1 MSDDSIRDTVA
12 PKSDQMNADDLIAGP
27 QTYTI
32 TEWRRQSDEKQPVAL
47 YVTGRK
53 VPYLPCKSMR
63 RVLMAAWGEYARD
76 WVGKSFT
83 LYCDQDVVFGGVK
96 VGGIRISH
104 MSDMEADMNVL
115 LTASKGKRAP
125 YVVRRLVTYDAAK
138 FADELPKMRA
148 AIAAGKSTIEKIVAH
163 CEKTAPLTASQM
175 AMLTAPAVSG
185 TDDEVF

>member
-1 MSDDSIRDTVA
+1 MTDESIRDTVA
-12 PKSDQMNADDLIAGP
+12 PKSDQLNADDLIGGP
-27 QTYTI
+27 QTFTI

-47 YVTGRK
+47 YVSGRK

-63 RVLMAAWGEYARD
+63 RVLMAAWGEYARE

-104 MSDMEADMNVL
+104 MSHMDADMNVL

-125 YVVRRLVTYDAAK
+125 FTVRRLATYDADK
-138 FADELPKMRA
+138 FAADLPKMLS
-148 AIAAGKSTIEKIVAH
+148 AIASGKSTAEKIIAH
-163 CEKTAPLTASQM
+163 CEKTAPLTDEQRA
-175 AMLTAPAVSG
+175 ALANPA
-185 TDDEVF
+185 TTNEETF

>member
-1 MSDDSIRDTVA
+1 MSDESIRDTVA
-12 PKSDQMNADDLIAGP
+12 PKSDQLNADDLIGGP

-32 TEWRRQSDEKQPVAL
+32 TEWRRQTDEKQPVAL

-125 YVVRRLVTYDAAK
+125 YVVRRLTTYDAAK
-138 FADELPKMRA
+138 FDAELPKMLA
-148 AIAAGKSTIEKIVAH
+148 AIASGKSTVEKIVAH
-163 CEKTAPLTASQM
+163 CEKTAPLTAGQR
-175 AMLTAPAVSG
+175 AMLTAPAVPG